1 VVSLI
6 GFPQAQI
13 QNNRSSLDGKIWMRF
28 CGRGINRLFIDKI
41 AIIDDEYCDQTKTG
55 TAYLTNC
62 QLSHE
67 IKIRV
72 KFL

>member
-1 VVSLI
+1 M
-6 GFPQAQI
+6 
-13 QNNRSSLDGKIWMRF
+13 N
-28 CGRGINRLFIDKI
+28 IDL
-41 AIIDDEYCDQTKTG
+41 TKTG

-72 KFL
+72 KYL